1 MSWTD
6 WRPADQISI
15 GHNKDSRKR
24 LRIGSGFLATEAGI
38 VVLIC
43 EFLLSADASSLALES
58 RSTLGDQF
66 AFRREHLAR
75 SISIQS
81 NFSTDSRSFFRD
93 TKDTKIP
100 GNLVPC
106 VDWGE
111 GRDGIDGG

>member
-1 MSWTD
+1 MSWTN

-15 GHNKDSRKR
+15 GHNEDSKER
-24 LRIGSGFLATEAGI
+24 LRTGSGFLAMEAGI

-43 EFLLSADASSLALES
+43 EFLLPADASSLALES

-66 AFRREHLAR
+66 AFRTERLAR
-75 SISIQS
+75 STSIQS
-81 NFSTDSRSFFRD
+81 HFSTDSRSFFMD

-106 VDWGE
+106 VD
-111 GRDGIDGG
+111 

>member
-1 MSWTD
+1 MSWTN
-6 WRPADQISI
+6 WPPADPISC
-15 GHNKDSRKR
+15 GPNEDSRKQ
-24 LRIGSGFLATEAGI
+24 LRTGSGFLATEAGI

-43 EFLLSADASSLALES
+43 EFLLLTYASLLALES

>member
-6 WRPADQISI
+6 RCPADQISI
-15 GHNKDSRKR
+15 GHNNDSRKR
-24 LRIGSGFLATEAGI
+24 LRTGSGFLAIEAGI

-43 EFLLSADASSLALES
+43 EFLLPAVASSLALES
-58 RSTLGDQF
+58 RSALGDQF
-66 AFRREHLAR
+66 AFRAERLAR
-75 SISIQS
+75 STSIQS
-81 NFSTDSRSFFRD
+81 HFSTDSRSFFMD

-100 GNLVPC
+100 GNLVSC